1 MRIDLTHV
9 AYDAQRAC
17 FFAEAVLHHGS
28 HRRAISCEWRGP
40 QTAAFPQISAGLS
53 QEALRAYR

>member
-9 AYDAQRAC
+9 AYDAKRAC
-17 FFAEAVLHHGS
+17 FLADAILHDGS
-28 HRRAISCEWRGP
+28 HRRAIKCHWHGP

-53 QEALRAYR
+53 KEALRSTR